1 MCGSAESLGGGSCRA
16 CGNSTRNASWRIS
29 AVGFTRPTELIVHR
43 TFFFVF
49 GSQDAVAWRDPPIG
63 RKGRPEMMTH
73 ESIVARSLAPEDIH
87 SEMYIAVTHVIGQ
100 HMPLFCAE
108 QSDLERGE
116 PYRVVWLPRPEH
128 RQPRRVLDVCLPF
141 VLVESARRRTHT
153 LDVRTCRLARLEDRF
168 GRMYFKRIR
177 RRIKQRQKNRT

>member
-1 MCGSAESLGGGSCRA
+1 
-16 CGNSTRNASWRIS
+16 
-29 AVGFTRPTELIVHR
+29 
-43 TFFFVF
+43 
-49 GSQDAVAWRDPPIG
+49 
-63 RKGRPEMMTH
+63 MMTH

-87 SEMYIAVTHVIGQ
+87 SEMYIAVTHVIAQ
-100 HMPLFCAE
+100 HMPMFCAE

-128 RQPRRVLDVCLPF
+128 RQPLRVLDVCLPF
-141 VLVESARRRTHT
+141 VLVESARRRTRT

-177 RRIKQRQKNRT
+177 RRIKQRQKNKM